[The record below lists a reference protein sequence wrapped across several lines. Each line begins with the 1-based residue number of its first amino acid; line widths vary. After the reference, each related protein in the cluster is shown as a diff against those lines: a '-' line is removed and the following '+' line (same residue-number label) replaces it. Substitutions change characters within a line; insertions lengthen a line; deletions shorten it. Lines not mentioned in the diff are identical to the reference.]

1 MKMEKDELLNLLK
14 DNLAIV
20 LRTKWI
26 GSQKQLI
33 AEIRFDGELVSSDM
47 ETIEYEEDDYF

>member
-1 MKMEKDELLNLLK
+1 MEKDELFKMLK

-20 LRTKWI
+20 LRTKWM

-33 AEIRFDGELVSSDM
+33 AEIRFDGKLISDDM
-47 ETIEYEEDDYF
+47 ETIEWEEDDF

>member
-1 MKMEKDELLNLLK
+1 MEKDELFKLLK
-14 DNLAIV
+14 ENLAVV

-33 AEIRFDGELVSSDM
+33 AEIRFDGELVSSDA
-47 ETIEYEEDDYF
+47 ETIEWEDDDF

>member
-1 MKMEKDELLNLLK
+1 MEKDELLNLLK